1 MKVEVRDLQEDRAL
15 LLIEDADP
23 ATVNALRRI
32 LMAEVPKMAIED
44 VEFHLGPIRG
54 EDGQEYESVTPLF
67 DEIIAHRLGLIPIPT
82 DLEVFV
88 PREECKDCGGD
99 GCTNC
104 TIMYS
109 LNKKGPG
116 TVFSRDLEPIG
127 DSRLR
132 PVDPDIPIVK
142 LGEGQAMLIYSTA
155 VLGTGQTHAKWQA
168 AQAVAYKYY
177 PILEF
182 DSKDKALDEEV
193 AGVCPVNILEA
204 GDGEFRV
211 TDIEKCTLCKLCEE
225 QSEGRIK
232 VKGDPTRFLFHF
244 ETDRSLTAH
253 QALKKGLEILQGKFT
268 EVAKNV
274 EAIE

>member
-1 MKVEVRDLQEDRAL
+1 MKVEVKDLAEDRAF
-15 LLIEDADP
+15 LLIEETDP
-23 ATVNALRRI
+23 ATVNALRRTLLSDI
-32 LMAEVPKMAIED
+32 PKMAIED

-82 DLEVFV
+82 DPELFV
-88 PREECKDCGGD
+88 LREECKDCGGE

-127 DSRLR
+127 DPSSA

-155 VLGTGQTHAKWQA
+155 VLGTARQHAKWQA
-168 AQAVAYKYY
+168 AQAVSYKYY
-177 PILEF
+177 PILDF
-182 DSKDKALDEEV
+182 DPKDEALDDDI
-193 AGVCPVNILEA
+193 ARVCPVNILEA
-204 GDGEFRV
+204 ADGEFRV

-225 QSEGRIK
+225 ESEGRIK
-232 VKGDPTRFLFHF
+232 VRGDSTRFLFRF
-244 ETDRSLTAH
+244 ETDRSLTA
-253 QALKKGLEILQGKFT
+253 QQVLAKGLEILQQKFAS
-268 EVAKNV
+268 VAENV
-274 EAIE
+274 GALK